1 MMKYVSVLFLFF
13 SFNGYSQEALKF
25 KEADS
30 LFGWTS
36 KGIFHTNF
44 ANVGLN
50 NWSGGGQDALS
61 LTLDLDYKTEY
72 YGKDIIWD
80 TEIHVLYGLTR
91 LGDSKEFRK
100 TDDQLILRS
109 LFGDR
114 LTKQQTLTFLVEF
127 RTQLSKGFNYND
139 DGAEP
144 TKTLV
149 SGLLA
154 PGYLN
159 LNLGWTLKKKD
170 IYSVAFSPLTGKFT
184 FVANDSLSN
193 AGAFGVTPGKRH
205 RFEGGTNINGN
216 LSLELFEDVIFKL
229 AADLFSGYRNP
240 ESIDVNLRAALRMK
254 VNKFLTSGISGTLI
268 YDEDV
273 DVLRDDGTTGP
284 AVQSRYTINI
294 GFALNL

>member
-1 MMKYVSVLFLFF
+1 MRYITLLFLLLSLRGF
-13 SFNGYSQEALKF
+13 SQESLKF

-36 KGIFHTNF
+36 KGSLNTNF

-50 NWSGGGQDALS
+50 NWSGGGEDALS
-61 LTLDLDYKTEY
+61 LTLDLDYSLDY
-72 YGKDIIWD
+72 YGKNIIWD
-80 TEIHVLYGLTR
+80 NEINILYGLTR
-91 LGDSKEFRK
+91 LGDNKEFRK
-100 TDDQLILRS
+100 TDDQFVLRS
-109 LFGDR
+109 LFGR
-114 LTKQQTLTFLVEF
+114 RFNKQQTLTFLAEF
-127 RTQLSKGFNYND
+127 RTQLSKGFNYSD
-139 DGAEP
+139 DADEP
-144 TKTLV
+144 SRTLV
-149 SGLLA
+149 SSLLA

-193 AGAFGVTPGKRH
+193 AGAFGVTPGKHH
-205 RFEGGTNINGN
+205 RFEGGANINGN
-216 LSLELFEDVIFKL
+216 LSWEIFEGVTFKL

-240 ESIDVNLRAALRMK
+240 EFIDVNLRAALRMK

-284 AVQSRYTINI
+284 AVQSRYTINV
-294 GFALNL
+294 GFALSL